1 MKKGEEARPFKPE
14 VKLPTDES
22 ANMDTV
28 KEKKGKT
35 VAAHLA
41 DVQKE
46 KKPTEIAAPSAGPA
60 EGAKSKP
67 PPKETVNAY
76 EVFHSAEGKEEEK
89 PTMKGQSEGSVVAW
103 KELPSTENFFSEKSA
118 AKALQ
123 NKQKNA
129 AGTGT
134 GNAVSTN

>member
-1 MKKGEEARPFKPE
+1 MKKGEEAPPFKPE

-46 KKPTEIAAPSAGPA
+46 KKPTEIAAPYTGPA
-60 EGAKSKP
+60 EGATPKP

-89 PTMKGQSEGSVVAW
+89 PTMKGQSEASVVAW
-103 KELPSTENFFSEKSA
+103 KELPSTENFFSDKSA
-118 AKALQ
+118 TKA
-123 NKQKNA
+123 
-129 AGTGT
+129 
-134 GNAVSTN
+134 

>member
-22 ANMDTV
+22 ANLDTAQ
-28 KEKKGKT
+28 EKKGKT

-46 KKPTEIAAPSAGPA
+46 KKPTEIAVPSAGPA
-60 EGAKSKP
+60 EGATPKP

-89 PTMKGQSEGSVVAW
+89 PTM
-103 KELPSTENFFSEKSA
+103 N
-118 AKALQ
+118 
-123 NKQKNA
+123 
-129 AGTGT
+129 
-134 GNAVSTN
+134 